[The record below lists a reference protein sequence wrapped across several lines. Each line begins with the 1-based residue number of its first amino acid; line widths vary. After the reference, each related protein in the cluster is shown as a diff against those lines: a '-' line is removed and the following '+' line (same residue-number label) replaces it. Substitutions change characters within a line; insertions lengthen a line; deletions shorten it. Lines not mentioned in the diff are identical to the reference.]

1 MLLLIPPLVQAAAGA
16 ALLVAGV
23 AVHSVILDVIGASG
37 IAIGGTRW
45 FRKRRGR

>member
-1 MLLLIPPLVQAAAGA
+1 MLLLIPPLAQAAAGV

-23 AVHSVILDVIGASG
+23 AVHSVILDVIGAAG
-37 IAIGGTRW
+37 IAIVGARW